1 MFLKAK
7 KSLGQNFLTDQN
19 TIDKIINLVEI
30 KNKNI
35 LEVGPG
41 RGSLTKKIIE
51 KKPLN
56 LILVEKDKELYEN
69 LKIYQRNNIEVK
81 NEDILKFNL
90 ENEYKE
96 KFIVFGNLPYNIS
109 TEIIC
114 NWIINLGIK
123 TWFSDLI
130 LMFQKEVADR
140 IIAKQNEKNYGR
152 LSIISQWRLD
162 IEKKFDVSPNCFSPK
177 PKVMS
182 SILHFKNKTNY
193 LQIQNPKSLEVVT
206 RVFFNQRR
214 KMIKNPIKQLFPN
227 FEQIKDK
234 LNLDLN
240 LRPQNLSI
248 ETFLHLT
255 KEYEKLRN

>member
-19 TIDKIINLVEI
+19 TIDKIIKLVEI

-69 LKIYQRNNIEVK
+69 LKIYQSNNIEVK

>member
-19 TIDKIINLVEI
+19 TIDKIINLIEI
-30 KNKNI
+30 TNRNI

-69 LKIYQRNNIEVK
+69 LKIYQSENINVK

-162 IEKKFDVSPNCFSPK
+162 VEKKFDVSPNCFSPK

-248 ETFLHLT
+248 ETFLYLT

>member
-7 KSLGQNFLTDQN
+7 KSLGQNFLTDEN
-19 TIDKIINLVEI
+19 TIEKIINLIEI
-30 KNKNI
+30 TNRNI

-41 RGSLTKKIIE
+41 RGSLTKKIIA
-51 KKPLN
+51 KNPSN

-69 LKIYQRNNIEVK
+69 LRIYQSENIEVK

-90 ENEYKE
+90 EKKYKE

-248 ETFLHLT
+248 ETFLYLT

>member
-19 TIDKIINLVEI
+19 TIDKIINIIEI
-30 KNKNI
+30 TNRNI

-51 KKPLN
+51 KNPLN

-69 LKIYQRNNIEVK
+69 LKIYQSNSIEVK

-140 IIAKQNEKNYGR
+140 IIAKQNEKSYGR

-162 IEKKFDVSPNCFSPK
+162 VEKKFDVSPNCFSPK

-206 RVFFNQRR
+206 RVFFNQKR

-248 ETFLHLT
+248 ETFLYLT

>member
-1 MFLKAK
+1 
-7 KSLGQNFLTDQN
+7 
-19 TIDKIINLVEI
+19 
-30 KNKNI
+30 
-35 LEVGPG
+35 
-41 RGSLTKKIIE
+41 
-51 KKPLN
+51 
-56 LILVEKDKELYEN
+56 
-69 LKIYQRNNIEVK
+69 
-81 NEDILKFNL
+81 
-90 ENEYKE
+90 
-96 KFIVFGNLPYNIS
+96 
-109 TEIIC
+109 
-114 NWIINLGIK
+114 
-123 TWFSDLI
+123 
-130 LMFQKEVADR
+130 MFQKEVADR
-140 IIAKQNEKNYGR
+140 IIAKQNEKSYGR

-162 IEKKFDVSPNCFSPK
+162 VEKKFDVSPNCFSPK

-182 SILHFKNKTNY
+182 SILHFKNKKDY
-193 LQIQNPKSLEVVT
+193 LQIQNPRSLEIVT

>member
-7 KSLGQNFLTDQN
+7 KSLGQNFLTDLN
-19 TIDKIINLVEI
+19 TIDKIINLIEI
-30 KNKNI
+30 KNRNI

-41 RGSLTKKIIE
+41 KGSLTKKIIE
-51 KKPLN
+51 KNPLN
-56 LILVEKDKELYEN
+56 LILVEKDKELYEK
-69 LKIYQRNNIEVK
+69 LKIYQCENIDVK

-90 ENEYKE
+90 EKKYKE

-140 IIAKQNEKNYGR
+140 IIAKHNEKNYGR
-152 LSIISQWRLD
+152 LSIISQWRLE
-162 IEKKFDVSPNCFSPK
+162 IEKKFDVSPNCFSPR
-177 PKVMS
+177 PKIMS
-182 SILHFKNKTNY
+182 TILHFKNKKNF
-193 LQIQNPKSLEVVT
+193 LQIQDPRSLEVVT

-227 FEQIKDK
+227 VEQIKDI

-248 ETFLHLT
+248 ETFLQLT
-255 KEYEKLRN
+255 REYEKLRN